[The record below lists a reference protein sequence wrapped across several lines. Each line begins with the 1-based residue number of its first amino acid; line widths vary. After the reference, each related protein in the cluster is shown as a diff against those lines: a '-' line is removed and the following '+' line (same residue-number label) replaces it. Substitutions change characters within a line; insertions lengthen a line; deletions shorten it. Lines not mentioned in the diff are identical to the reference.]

1 MLHQFQ
7 LCTHVNRLCEHTYS
21 RPHPFPARAVV
32 SEHRAGLLYGM
43 DSSIPLAIY
52 VTHGVCVCVCRGCS
66 LSSFSSQ
73 KPLQLSQPPG
83 PSGSILGPTV
93 APKNTWWEDQESQD
107 LRAVRGLRNHL
118 VQQLFILLS
127 AGQARRVRQNT
138 PACQS
143 EQVSESLGHE
153 AVCVIPQAICIFK
166 CTVSINLLQGEAQD
180 GEDMVSQRHA

>member
-1 MLHQFQ
+1 MHPREPAVRAHLQPPPP
-7 LCTHVNRLCEHTYS
+7 LP
-21 RPHPFPARAVV
+21 RPRGGLRAPGWAAVRDGQQYPARYLCHTW
-32 SEHRAGLLYGM
+32 S
-43 DSSIPLAIY
+43 
-52 VTHGVCVCVCRGCS
+52 VCVCRGCS